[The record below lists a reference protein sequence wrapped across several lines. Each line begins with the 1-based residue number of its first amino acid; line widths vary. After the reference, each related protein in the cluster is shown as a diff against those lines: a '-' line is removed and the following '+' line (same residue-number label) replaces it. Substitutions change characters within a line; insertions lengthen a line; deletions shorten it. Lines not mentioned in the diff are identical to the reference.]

1 MREIG
6 WTPKSL
12 RAFKRLVRKNPHLR
26 PLVGK
31 TLQKLTEDAFHP
43 SLRTHK
49 LMGELSDIWSCS
61 IDYNYRILFQ
71 FMEDSENYSSSILLL
86 NISTHDEVYFGTHD
100 EVY

>member
-12 RAFKRLVRKNPHLR
+12 RAFKRLIRKNPQLP
-26 PLVGK
+26 PLIAK

-43 SLRTHK
+43 SLKTHK
-49 LMGELSDIWSCS
+49 LMGELSDVWSCS

-71 FMEDSENYSSSILLL
+71 FIENLENSSSSILLL
-86 NISTHDEVYFGTHD
+86 NIGTHD

>member
-12 RAFKRLVRKNPHLR
+12 RAFKRLIRKNPQLR
-26 PLVGK
+26 PSIAK

-43 SLRTHK
+43 SLKTHK
-49 LMGELSDIWSCS
+49 LMGELSDVWSCS

-71 FMEDSENYSSSILLL
+71 FIENLENSSSSILLL
-86 NISTHDEVYFGTHD
+86 NIGTHD

>member
-12 RAFKRLVRKNPHLR
+12 RAFKRLIRKNPQLR
-26 PLVGK
+26 PLIAK
-31 TLQKLTEDAFHP
+31 TLQKLAEDAFYP
-43 SLRTHK
+43 SLKTHK

-61 IDYNYRILFQ
+61 VDYNYRILFQ
-71 FMEDSENYSSSILLL
+71 FIDNLDNSSSILLL
-86 NISTHDEVYFGTHD
+86 NIGTHD

>member
-1 MREIG
+1 LREIG

-12 RAFKRLVRKNPHLR
+12 RAFKRLIRKNPQLR
-26 PLVGK
+26 PLIAK
-31 TLQKLTEDAFHP
+31 TLQKLAKDAFHP

-49 LMGELSDIWSCS
+49 LMGELSDVWSCS

-71 FMEDSENYSSSILLL
+71 FIDNSDNSSSILLL
-86 NISTHDEVYFGTHD
+86 NIGTHD

>member
-12 RAFKRLVRKNPHLR
+12 RAFKRLIRKNPQLR
-26 PLVGK
+26 PLIAK
-31 TLQKLTEDAFHP
+31 TLQKLAEDAFHP
-43 SLRTHK
+43 SLKTHK

-71 FMEDSENYSSSILLL
+71 FIDNSDKPLSSILLL
-86 NISTHDEVYFGTHD
+86 NLGTHD

>member
-6 WTPKSL
+6 WIPKSL
-12 RAFKRLVRKNPHLR
+12 RAFKRLIRKNPQLR
-26 PLVGK
+26 PSIAK

-43 SLRTHK
+43 SLKTHK
-49 LMGELSDIWSCS
+49 LMGELSDAWSCS

-71 FMEDSENYSSSILLL
+71 FIDNSDNHSSSILLL
-86 NISTHDEVYFGTHD
+86 NLGTHD